1 MILLQSLENTDV
13 DALQEAAG
21 NALNLTWFDPV
32 GVGELLLRFFLMM
45 VFIWVIVYFMYYRR
59 SRRRDYFFT
68 FILLS
73 VTVFFLI
80 YLLGSVKVKIGF
92 ALGLF
97 AIFGILRYRT
107 ETIPVRE
114 MTYMFSVIGLSVINA
129 LADNMSVVELLVPN
143 VFVAVAISLFEHFVL
158 RRDIVSKLV
167 LYDRIEL
174 ITPARR
180 EELLEDLCKRTG
192 LNVVN
197 VAIGSINFLKDSAV
211 IKIYYEND
219 GGGTSHINQRLKPAK
234 YEWEEVKES

>member
-1 MILLQSLENTDV
+1 
-13 DALQEAAG
+13 
-21 NALNLTWFDPV
+21 
-32 GVGELLLRFFLMM
+32 
-45 VFIWVIVYFMYYRR
+45 
-59 SRRRDYFFT
+59 
-68 FILLS
+68 
-73 VTVFFLI
+73 VTLC
-80 YLLGSVKVKIGF
+80 
-92 ALGLF
+92 
-97 AIFGILRYRT
+97 
-107 ETIPVRE
+107 
-114 MTYMFSVIGLSVINA
+114 
-129 LADNMSVVELLVPN
+129 
-143 VFVAVAISLFEHFVL
+143 
-158 RRDIVSKLV
+158 SKLV

>member
-158 RRDIVSKLV
+158 RRDIV
-167 LYDRIEL
+167 
-174 ITPARR
+174 
-180 EELLEDLCKRTG
+180 
-192 LNVVN
+192 
-197 VAIGSINFLKDSAV
+197 
-211 IKIYYEND
+211 
-219 GGGTSHINQRLKPAK
+219 
-234 YEWEEVKES
+234 